1 MKDSEL
7 MAAAAKARKNAYA
20 PYSQFTVGAAL
31 LSKDGKVFVGSNV
44 ENVSFGLT
52 ICAER
57 SAIAAAITAGH
68 RDLEAIAIMTN
79 SEKPA
84 VPCGACRQVM
94 AEFNPSMKV
103 LAATMDGEVEQF
115 SLRDLLPLPTQGLLE
130 KRQDV

>member
-7 MAAAAKARKNAYA
+7 MAAAAKARENAYA

-57 SAIAAAITAGH
+57 
-68 RDLEAIAIMTN
+68 
-79 SEKPA
+79 
-84 VPCGACRQVM
+84 
-94 AEFNPSMKV
+94 
-103 LAATMDGEVEQF
+103 
-115 SLRDLLPLPTQGLLE
+115 
-130 KRQDV
+130 